1 MFSCLLCMVFLSLG
15 FPWIFFY
22 TVSLQME
29 IWLLFQNLH
38 NWLNVLLTMLT
49 FLSWSIFFP
58 LRSCKG
64 KSSFWGTPLYI
75 DGGKYWGQEVPTWYW
90 PGSEECFCSLAVSI
104 LGCLPLL
111 DCAYPWSLGT
121 SWAAMLLLKLSCVW
135 CAWWIDSKVYSHDLL
150 SRRCR
155 SWPLG
160 RPESVPCKSCMIWHD
175 LQ

>member
-58 LRSCKG
+58 LRSCKS
-64 KSSFWGTPLYI
+64 KSSFWGTPCYI
-75 DGGKYWGQEVPTWYW
+75 DGGKYGGQEVPTWHW

-111 DCAYPWSLGT
+111 DCASHLVPGNL
-121 SWAAMLLLKLSCVW
+121 MSCYVASIFFFFFLRFW
-135 CAWWIDSKVYSHDLL
+135 LFFFL
-150 SRRCR
+150 NFT
-155 SWPLG
+155 
-160 RPESVPCKSCMIWHD
+160 
-175 LQ
+175 

>member
-58 LRSCKG
+58 LRSCKS
-64 KSSFWGTPLYI
+64 KSSFWGTPCYI
-75 DGGKYWGQEVPTWYW
+75 DGGKYGGRRYP
-90 PGSEECFCSLAVSI
+90 PGTGLAVRSVSAHWQCPSWAVS
-104 LGCLPLL
+104 LCWTVPHT
-111 DCAYPWSLGT
+111 WSLGT
-121 SWAAMLLLKLSCVW
+121 SWAAMLLLFFFFFWDFDFFFLNFT
-135 CAWWIDSKVYSHDLL
+135 
-150 SRRCR
+150 
-155 SWPLG
+155 
-160 RPESVPCKSCMIWHD
+160 
-175 LQ
+175 